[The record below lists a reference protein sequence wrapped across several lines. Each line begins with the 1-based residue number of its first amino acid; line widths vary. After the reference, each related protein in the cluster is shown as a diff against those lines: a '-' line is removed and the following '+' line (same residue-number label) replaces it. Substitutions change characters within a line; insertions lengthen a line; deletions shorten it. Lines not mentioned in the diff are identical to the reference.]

1 MRQLNPESTLD
12 YRKQEFLKL
21 KDAVSDFFEVERT
34 KSRPFKKL
42 EKFYGFNNAYSL
54 DFDGDKRQFQLGFSS
69 RPYEIRKSIDGKMKA
84 LMEESALLVFSQD
97 ARGRVY
103 VMLYPSRTQE
113 SSLRQS
119 LFMPIR
125 RASTRLVGRRFVLT
139 WISRLLVLSMANTSL
154 NFRPNWHERLRF
166 WLCRQVFP
174 YNLENEYHNSKLREF
189 CADLGN
195 WTIRIGIGGTVAL
208 ILNQWIVKEFF
219 SWMNL

>member
-12 YRKQEFLKL
+12 HRKGEFLKF
-21 KDAVSDFFEVERT
+21 KEIVIGFFENERNR
-34 KSRPFKKL
+34 SQSFKKL

-69 RPYEIRKSIDGKMKA
+69 LPYELRKSFDGSSKA
-84 LMEESALLVFSQD
+84 LMEENASLVFSQD
-97 ARGRVY
+97 LRGRVY

-113 SSLRQS
+113 SSLKQS

-125 RASTRLVGRRFVLT
+125 RASPRLVGRPFVLR
-139 WISRLLVLSMANTSL
+139 WLSSLLVLTMANTSL
-154 NFRPNWHERLRF
+154 NFRPNWFERLRF
-166 WLCRQVFP
+166 WLCRHVFP
-174 YNLENEYHNSKLREF
+174 YNRENEYHNSKLREF

-195 WTIRIGIGGTVAL
+195 WIIRIGIGGTVAL